1 MPAAAEL
8 RELAD
13 DQLLDQLGESK
24 QELFN
29 LRFQI
34 ATGQLENSAQISQV
48 KRDIAR
54 INTVLR
60 EREIAAAEATT
71 VEDLSL
77 IHI

>member
-1 MPAAAEL
+1 MAAAAEL

-71 VEDLSL
+71 VEDN
-77 IHI
+77 

>member
-1 MPAAAEL
+1 MAAATEL

-13 DQLLDQLGESK
+13 DQLLDQLGDSK

-29 LRFQI
+29 LRFQF
-34 ATGQLENSAQISQV
+34 ATGQLENSARISQV

-60 EREIAAAEATT
+60 EREIAAAEATA
-71 VEDLSL
+71 VEDNS
-77 IHI
+77 

>member
-1 MPAAAEL
+1 MPATAEL

-71 VEDLSL
+71 VEDN
-77 IHI
+77 

>member
-1 MPAAAEL
+1 MAAAAEL

-34 ATGQLENSAQISQV
+34 AAGQLENSAQISQV
-48 KRDIAR
+48 KRNIAR

-71 VEDLSL
+71 VEDK
-77 IHI
+77 

>member
-1 MPAAAEL
+1 LAAAAEL

-48 KRDIAR
+48 KRNIAR

-71 VEDLSL
+71 VEDK
-77 IHI
+77 

>member
-1 MPAAAEL
+1 MAAAAEL

-71 VEDLSL
+71 VEDK
-77 IHI
+77 

>member
-1 MPAAAEL
+1 MAAAAEL

-48 KRDIAR
+48 KRNIAR
-54 INTVLR
+54 INPVLR

-71 VEDLSL
+71 VEDK
-77 IHI
+77 

>member
-1 MPAAAEL
+1 MAAAAEL

-48 KRDIAR
+48 KRNIAR

-71 VEDLSL
+71 VEDK
-77 IHI
+77 

>member
-1 MPAAAEL
+1 MAAAAEL

-13 DQLLDQLGESK
+13 DQLLDQLGDSK

-29 LRFQI
+29 LRFQF
-34 ATGQLENSAQISQV
+34 ATGQLENAGRISQV

-60 EREIAAAEATT
+60 EREIAAAEAAT
-71 VEDLSL
+71 VEDNS
-77 IHI
+77 

>member
-48 KRDIAR
+48 KRNIAR

-71 VEDLSL
+71 VEDN
-77 IHI
+77 

>member
-1 MPAAAEL
+1 MAAAAEL

-29 LRFQI
+29 LRFPI

-48 KRDIAR
+48 KRNIAR

-71 VEDLSL
+71 VEDK
-77 IHI
+77 

>member
-8 RELAD
+8 REFAD

-71 VEDLSL
+71 VEDN
-77 IHI
+77 

>member
-48 KRDIAR
+48 KRNIAR

-71 VEDLSL
+71 VEDK
-77 IHI
+77 

>member
-1 MPAAAEL
+1 MAAAAEL

-48 KRDIAR
+48 KRNIAR

-71 VEDLSL
+71 VEDN
-77 IHI
+77 

>member
-1 MPAAAEL
+1 MAAATEL

-13 DQLLDQLGESK
+13 DQLLDQLGDSK

-29 LRFQI
+29 LRFQF
-34 ATGQLENSAQISQV
+34 ATGQLENAGRISQV

-60 EREIAAAEATT
+60 EREIAAAEAAT
-71 VEDLSL
+71 VEDNS
-77 IHI
+77 

>member
-54 INTVLR
+54 KNTVLR

-71 VEDLSL
+71 VEDN
-77 IHI
+77 

>member
-1 MPAAAEL
+1 MVAAAEL

-48 KRDIAR
+48 KRNIAR

-71 VEDLSL
+71 VEDK
-77 IHI
+77 